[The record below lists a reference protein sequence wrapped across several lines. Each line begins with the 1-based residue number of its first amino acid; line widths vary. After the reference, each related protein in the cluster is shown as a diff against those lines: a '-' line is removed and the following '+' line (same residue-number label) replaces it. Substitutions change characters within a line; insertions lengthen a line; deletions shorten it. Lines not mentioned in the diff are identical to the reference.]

1 MANLILL
8 AFAFALAQ
16 PINGAEA
23 GTNQEVAEPSL
34 RAELI
39 DARRIWNAAPHSAFT
54 SLVRHE
60 GRFYCGFR
68 EGRGHASTDGRLRV
82 LASEDGVV
90 WESVG
95 LLEREG
101 LDLRDA
107 HLTVMPDGALLL
119 LGGAAARRRDGE
131 STLTGTVVSVSADGR
146 SWSAPELVVEP
157 GRWLWSVAW
166 HDSSAWGFAYSHGE
180 EEAAVHLMR
189 SPDGRT
195 FETHVEGAYADL
207 APNEVALAFEPD
219 GRARAL
225 VRRGG
230 GDRLAALGS
239 SAPPYREWTWQP
251 LAYRVGGP
259 VLLRL
264 PDGHWIGA
272 GRLHADGA
280 HTALFALD
288 FTTGALTPLLR
299 LPSGGDNSYPGLV
312 VHDGLL
318 WLSYYSSHEGRTSI
332 YLARVKL
339 AGGPR

>member
-146 SWSAPELVVEP
+146 SWSAPEEP
-157 GRWLWSVAW
+157 NPCAR
-166 HDSSAWGFAYSHGE
+166 HSSPPSH
-180 EEAAVHLMR
+180 
-189 SPDGRT
+189 S
-195 FETHVEGAYADL
+195 
-207 APNEVALAFEPD
+207 
-219 GRARAL
+219 
-225 VRRGG
+225 
-230 GDRLAALGS
+230 
-239 SAPPYREWTWQP
+239 
-251 LAYRVGGP
+251 
-259 VLLRL
+259 
-264 PDGHWIGA
+264 
-272 GRLHADGA
+272 
-280 HTALFALD
+280 
-288 FTTGALTPLLR
+288 
-299 LPSGGDNSYPGLV
+299 
-312 VHDGLL
+312 
-318 WLSYYSSHEGRTSI
+318 
-332 YLARVKL
+332 
-339 AGGPR
+339 